1 MMKIFY
7 FDTESQALK
16 IRKEFYNTGFW
27 GSDLTIQYNGNI
39 NKYML
44 IVNNI
49 EDSYRSDFEF
59 DK

>member
-1 MMKIFY
+1 MKIFY
-7 FDTESQALK
+7 FDTEKQAME
-16 IRKEFYNTGFW
+16 IRKELFNTGFW
-27 GSDLTIQYNGNI
+27 GSDLTIQYNGHI

>member
-1 MMKIFY
+1 MMKVFY
-7 FDTESQALK
+7 FDTENQALK
-16 IRKEFYNTGFW
+16 IRKELYNTGFW

>member
-1 MMKIFY
+1 M
-7 FDTESQALK
+7 LK
-16 IRKEFYNTGFW
+16 ILYLDTKKEAEKARKELFNTGFW

-49 EDSYRSDFEF
+49 EDSYRTDFEY
-59 DK
+59 DN